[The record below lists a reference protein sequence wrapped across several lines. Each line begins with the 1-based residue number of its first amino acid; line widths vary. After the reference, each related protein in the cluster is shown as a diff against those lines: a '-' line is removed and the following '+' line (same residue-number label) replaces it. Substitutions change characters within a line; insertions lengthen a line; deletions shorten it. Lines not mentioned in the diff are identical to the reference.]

1 MATKGSILT
10 ADQLNTCK
18 AAYGHSTEISTD
30 EALTSRQKT
39 CLWIFAITFVVMILG
54 FIPWGSLNEGAY
66 NAMGWTGFLTGSQ
79 LGDWWFDDEA
89 TWFVLMGIIIG
100 LIGMPDRSKL
110 SSTIIS
116 GIGDMI
122 AVNLVIALAR
132 ATTVLMSETGLGSWI
147 VEASVNALATSGM
160 PAGLFG
166 FLDYLLHIGLSFLVP
181 SSSGLAAL
189 SSPIVSPIVA
199 GMNWSVET
207 SIMCNVAANGLVN
220 LFTPTCGFIM
230 GGLALARIPYDVW
243 LKWAR
248 KLLLILGV
256 AVGVVLTVCM
266 IILS

>member
-1 MATKGSILT
+1 
-10 ADQLNTCK
+10 
-18 AAYGHSTEISTD
+18 
-30 EALTSRQKT
+30 
-39 CLWIFAITFVVMILG
+39 
-54 FIPWGSLNEGAY
+54 
-66 NAMGWTGFLTGSQ
+66 
-79 LGDWWFDDEA
+79 
-89 TWFVLMGIIIG
+89 
-100 LIGMPDRSKL
+100 
-110 SSTIIS
+110 
-116 GIGDMI
+116 MI

-166 FLDYLLHIGLSFLVP
+166 FLDYLLHIGLSFLVS

-256 AVGVVLTVCM
+256 AVGVVLAVCM